1 MSDRFIFLCV
11 TGMFGSMKSGDDA
24 IPVIDLF
31 AGPGGLNEGFSRVRR
46 HDGQHAFQVQLSI
59 ERDFHAHRTLEL
71 RSFFRKLGSG
81 RVPEAY
87 YDYLRRSENPEE
99 IRRNELFA
107 KFPDEAARAKEEA
120 WLAELGKE
128 EPRKVHE
135 RLSHVLGRATDW
147 VLIGGPPCQAYS
159 LVGRSRNRGKPN
171 YVPEEDERQTLYLE
185 YIQVVADHLP
195 AVFVMENVKG
205 LLSATLND
213 QRIFQ
218 RIVEDLHFPA
228 KALERAGRPVSP
240 RSRRHQVSGRYR
252 IVSLVD
258 RSLFDEHNVRRFV
271 VRMEDHGIPQARHR
285 VILLGLRE
293 DLQPV
298 NGGILRIESPVAASR
313 VIDQL
318 PRLRSGLSREDD
330 NYEAWAATILSVF
343 ERAWYRRL
351 ASRNGN
357 LRSELVRVAENIR
370 QPRANRGAEFLACEP
385 LCEYEPRWF
394 LDGRMEGLCH
404 HATRSH
410 IAADLQRYLYA
421 SCFARAFD
429 RSPSLS
435 DFPAELLPRHENVQ
449 EALDGSLFADRFR
462 VQLRNRPATT
472 ITSHIGKDGH
482 YYIHYDPTQCRSLTV
497 REAARIQTFPDN
509 YFFCGPRT
517 SQYGQVGNAV
527 PPLLAVQVGEIVS
540 KLFRDSG
547 LTS

>member
-1 MSDRFIFLCV
+1 MKCV
-11 TGMFGSMKSGDDA
+11 DP

-31 AGPGGLNEGFSRVRR
+31 AGPGGLSEGFSSVRR
-46 HDGQHAFQVQLSI
+46 HDGQPTFEVRLSI

-71 RSFFRKLGSG
+71 RSFFRKLRLK

-87 YDYLRRSENPEE
+87 YDYLRRADDPEE
-99 IRRNELFA
+99 RRRDELFA
-107 KFPDEAARAKEEA
+107 KFPEEAARATAEA
-120 WLAELGKE
+120 WLAELGKDDRE
-128 EPRKVHE
+128 KVHQ
-135 RLSHVLGRATDW
+135 RLSQALGRAADW

-159 LVGRSRNRGKPN
+159 LVGRARNRGNPN

-185 YIQVVADHLP
+185 YIQLVADHLP

-213 QRIFQ
+213 RQIFQ
-218 RIVEDLHFPA
+218 KILEDLHFPA
-228 KALERAGRPVSP
+228 KALERTGRQVTT
-240 RSRRHQVSGRYR
+240 RSRHRQVSRRYR
-252 IVSLVD
+252 VVSLVD
-258 RSLFDEHNVRRFV
+258 RSLFDEHDVRRFV

-285 VILLGLRE
+285 VILLGVRE

-298 NGGILRIESPVAASR
+298 NPGILRMESPVPASR

-318 PRLRSGLSREDD
+318 PRLRSGLSREGD
-330 NYEAWAATILSVF
+330 NFDAWAARILSVF
-343 ERAWYRRL
+343 DQDWYRRL

-357 LRSELVRVAENIR
+357 LHSELVRAAENVR
-370 QPRANRGAEFLACEP
+370 HPRADRGGEYLACEP
-385 LCEYEPRWF
+385 HCEYKPSWF
-394 LDGRMEGLCH
+394 LDGRMDGLCH

-421 SCFARAFD
+421 SCFARAYD

-435 DFPAELLPRHENVQ
+435 DFPVELLPHHENVRD
-449 EALDGSLFADRFR
+449 ALGGSLFADRFR
-462 VQLRNRPATT
+462 VQLRDRPATT
-472 ITSHIGKDGH
+472 ITSHIAKDGH

-527 PPLLAVQVGEIVS
+527 PPLLAVQVAEIVT
-540 KLFRDSG
+540 KIFKDSG
-547 LTS
+547 LSS

>member
-1 MSDRFIFLCV
+1 
-11 TGMFGSMKSGDDA
+11 MKCA
-24 IPVIDLF
+24 EPIPVIDLF
-31 AGPGGLNEGFSRVRR
+31 AGPGGLSEGFSSVRGR
-46 HDGQHAFQVQLSI
+46 EGQRPFEVRLSI
-59 ERDFHAHRTLEL
+59 ERDFYAHRTLEL
-71 RSFFRKLGSG
+71 RSFFRKLRLG

-87 YDYLRRSENPEE
+87 YDYLRRSGEPEE
-99 IRRNELFA
+99 LRRNKLFA
-107 KFPDEAARAKEEA
+107 KFPEQAARASSEA
-120 WLAELGKE
+120 WLAELGRE
-128 EPRKVHE
+128 DPRRVHQ
-135 RLSHVLGRATDW
+135 RLSDALGRAADW

-159 LVGRSRNRGKPN
+159 LIGRSRNRGKPY

-218 RIVEDLHFPA
+218 KIIEDLRFPA
-228 KALERAGRPVSP
+228 KALERAGRSVTARN
-240 RSRRHQVSGRYR
+240 RSRQVSRQYSV
-252 IVSLVD
+252 VSLVD
-258 RSLFDEHNVRRFV
+258 RSLFEEHDVRRFV

-285 VILLGLRE
+285 VILLGVRE
-293 DLQPV
+293 DLLPV
-298 NGGILRIESPVAASR
+298 IPGILQIKSPVPASR
-313 VIDQL
+313 VIDEL

-330 NYEAWAATILSVF
+330 NFDAWSGRILSIF
-343 ERAWYRRL
+343 ERGWYRRL
-351 ASRNGN
+351 ASRDGS
-357 LRSELVRVAENIR
+357 LHSELVRAAEKVR
-370 QPRANRGAEFLACEP
+370 PPRADRGGEFLACDP
-385 LCEYEPRWF
+385 LCDYESRWF

-421 SCFARAFD
+421 SCFARAYGH
-429 RSPSLS
+429 SPSLS
-435 DFPAELLPRHENVQ
+435 DFPVELLPHHENVQ
-449 EALDGSLFADRFR
+449 DALDGSLFADRFR
-462 VQLRNRPATT
+462 VQLRDRPATT

-527 PPLLAVQVGEIVS
+527 PPLLAVQVAEIVS
-540 KLFRDSG
+540 KLFRDTG

>member
-1 MSDRFIFLCV
+1 
-11 TGMFGSMKSGDDA
+11 MKSGEP

-31 AGPGGLNEGFSRVRR
+31 AGPGGLNEGFSSVRR
-46 HDGQHAFQVQLSI
+46 HGQRAFEVRLSI
-59 ERDFHAHRTLEL
+59 ERDFYAHRTLEL
-71 RSFFRKLGSG
+71 RSFFRKLQLG

-87 YDYLRRSENPEE
+87 YDYLRRAEDPEE
-99 IRRNELFA
+99 LRRKELFA
-107 KFPDEAARAKEEA
+107 KFPDEAVRATGEA
-120 WLAELGKE
+120 WLTELGRE
-128 EPRKVHE
+128 DPRKVHQ
-135 RLSHVLGRATDW
+135 RLSQALGRATDW

-159 LVGRSRNRGKPN
+159 LVGRARNRGKPN

-213 QRIFQ
+213 KRIFQ
-218 RIVEDLHFPA
+218 KIVEDLHFPE
-228 KALERAGRPVSP
+228 KALERAGRPVTA
-240 RSRRHQVSGRYR
+240 RSRHRQVSRRYR
-252 IVSLVD
+252 VVSLVD
-258 RSLFDEHNVRRFV
+258 RSLFGEHDVRRFV

-285 VILLGLRE
+285 VILLGVRE

-298 NGGILRIESPVAASR
+298 NPGILRIESPVPASR

-318 PRLRSGLSREDD
+318 PRLRSGLSREND
-330 NYEAWAATILSVF
+330 NFDAWAGTILNIF
-343 ERAWYRRL
+343 DRGWYRRL
-351 ASRNGN
+351 ASRNGS
-357 LRSELVRVAENIR
+357 LHSELVRAAENVR
-370 QPRANRGAEFLACEP
+370 QPRADRGGEFLACDP
-385 LCEYEPRWF
+385 LCDYEPGWF

-410 IAADLQRYLYA
+410 IASDLQRYLYA
-421 SCFARAFD
+421 SCFARAYG

-435 DFPAELLPRHENVQ
+435 DFPAELLPHHENVQ
-449 EALDGSLFADRFR
+449 DALGGSLFADRFR

-527 PPLLAVQVGEIVS
+527 PPLLAVQVAEIVS
-540 KLFRDSG
+540 KIFKDSG
-547 LTS
+547 LAS